1 MKREQLVEMARK
13 LGVNEK
19 YYTSSTKRL
28 IWAIQE
34 AQGRNP
40 CYLGDE
46 RYTCKDDCAWNNSC
60 KKLTAAWLR

>member
-1 MKREQLVEMARK
+1 MKREQLVELARK
-13 LGVNEK
+13 LGVSEK
-19 YYTSSTKRL
+19 YYTASSKRL

-34 AQGRNP
+34 AQGQNP

-46 RYTCKDDCAWNNSC
+46 RYSCNAKCQWDKSC

>member
-13 LGVNEK
+13 LDVNEK

-46 RYTCKDDCAWNNSC
+46 RYTCNTNCEWNNSC